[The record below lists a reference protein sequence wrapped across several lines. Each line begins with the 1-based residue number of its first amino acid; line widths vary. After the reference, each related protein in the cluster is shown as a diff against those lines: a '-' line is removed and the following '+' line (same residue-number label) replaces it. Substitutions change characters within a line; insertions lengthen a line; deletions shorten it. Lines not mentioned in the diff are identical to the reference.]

1 MVEYVAAVG
10 EVESGVVTLLVVLG
24 FGIAFAFV
32 GYVMYWSLH
41 HHHADY
47 DDNDWEG

>member
-1 MVEYVAAVG
+1 MIQYLAAVAQ
-10 EVESGVVTLLVVLG
+10 SKSSALVLFGAFG
-24 FGIAFAFV
+24 FLIVCAFV